1 MQTQPE
7 KFPPQRRDD
16 PMRLAE
22 ARVFDELRNNPL
34 PGFACYE
41 WQRDHNSPQIDFAIW
56 LSGVGRFGLEVK
68 GGRYS
73 LEKGKWRLETGRGP
87 QKKACP
93 VRKTRTAIM
102 SLHDEIVKALER
114 EAPFIAVLVFPDMEP
129 DQAIMAN
136 ARRSNVHV
144 IWGVDGLVDK
154 LQDIAAETEVYNPPD
169 EGDIAREVAAVTNG
183 QVLYAPPADRLP
195 PRDGAPLPPGNGP
208 GLPMEVPAG
217 NIIIQHADTLNVHT
231 VPGWTPQAGKARA
244 IDMPADEANPIAG

>member
-1 MQTQPE
+1 
-7 KFPPQRRDD
+7 
-16 PMRLAE
+16 MRLAE

-56 LSGVGRFGLEVK
+56 LAHVGRFGLEVK

-73 LEKGKWRLETGRGP
+73 LEKGKWRLDTGRGP
-87 QKKACP
+87 QKKVCP
-93 VRKTRTAIM
+93 VRKTWTAII

-154 LQDIAAETEVYNPPD
+154 LQDIAAETGVYNPPD
-169 EGDIAREVAAVTNG
+169 EDDIEREVAAVTDG

-195 PRDGAPLPPGNGP
+195 PRDGAPLPPGNGA

-231 VPGWTPQAGKARA
+231 VPGWTPQAGKALA
-244 IDMPADEANPIAG
+244 IDRPGDELDPAGE